1 MRESGMMDR
10 EEDARLRNLPSP
22 GKARRW
28 LDPRGREAGSWAFI
42 LNRLTGLGLTFYL
55 GLHLIVLNKLA
66 QGPQA
71 YDDFVAFSQSSLIKT
86 GEVILIAAVLF
97 HGLNGL
103 RLTLHAFGVGI
114 RRQKQLFV
122 FALLG
127 TILISIVFALRVF
140 GE

>member
-1 MRESGMMDR
+1 MLEYEPRDR
-10 EEDARLRNLPSP
+10 DAPARGIPSAR
-22 GKARRW
+22 KAPRW
-28 LDPRGREAGSWAFI
+28 FDPRARDAGSWAFI

-55 GLHLIVLNKLA
+55 GMHLVVLNKLA

-71 YDDFVAFSQSSLIKT
+71 YDDFVAFSDSSSLIKL
-86 GEVILIAAVLF
+86 GELVLVAAVVF

-114 RRQKQLFV
+114 RYQKTFLALALAGATLTSILF
-122 FALLG
+122 AIRL
-127 TILISIVFALRVF
+127 F